1 MTPVLNAVG
10 IVTSEMARSL
20 EFYRHLGLDVPDTP
34 GEGHVNIDIADG
46 IRLMIDSEA
55 EIRKFRPDWDRKMG
69 NQLALAFQCES
80 PSQVDE
86 VYARLTTAGFQGD
99 KEPWDAF
106 WGQRYAQLRDPD
118 GVPVDLYAT
127 I

>member
-20 EFYRHLGLDVPDTP
+20 EFYRQLGLDVPDTP
-34 GEGHVNIDIADG
+34 EEGHVNIDIADG

-55 EIRKFRPDWDRKMG
+55 EVRKFRPDWDRKMG

-99 KEPWDAF
+99 KEPWNAF

>member
-1 MTPVLNAVG
+1 
-10 IVTSEMARSL
+10 
-20 EFYRHLGLDVPDTP
+20 
-34 GEGHVNIDIADG
+34 
-46 IRLMIDSEA
+46 MIDSKA
-55 EIRKFRPDWDRKMG
+55 EIRKFRPDWDRKTG

-80 PSQVDE
+80 PPQVDE
-86 VYARLTTAGFQGD
+86 VYARMITAGFQGD
-99 KEPWDAF
+99 KEPWNAF

>member
-34 GEGHVNIDIADG
+34 KEGHVNIDIADG

-55 EIRKFRPDWDRKMG
+55 EIRKFRPDWDRKAG

-86 VYARLTTAGFQGD
+86 VYARMTTAGFQGD
-99 KEPWDAF
+99 KEPWNAF